1 MTIKVTGLREVDAQL
16 LKLGSKD
23 GTKVLRSGML
33 RATKPIEQQAEANA
47 AAIPGGSGALEK
59 AIGRRFLIA
68 GRAVFSEGALP
79 NMGGR
84 FSVVIA
90 PFKNSRVAIALYN
103 LFYRRKRRGIFHGHF
118 VEFKNSGGRKILS
131 RALNTRG
138 AEAVQSLAREIK
150 VGIERLLRRRG

>member
-1 MTIKVTGLREVDAQL
+1 MAIKVTGLREVEAQL

-33 RATKPIEQQAEANA
+33 RAAKPIEQQAESNA

-59 AIGRRFLIA
+59 AIGRRFQIA
-68 GRAVFSEGALP
+68 GRGVFGEGSLP
-79 NMGGR
+79 RMGGR
-84 FSVVIA
+84 FEVVIA
-90 PFKNSRVAIALYN
+90 PFNNSRVAIALYN